1 MGYLATVL
9 LATEAT
15 DTGQTGS
22 VLGLV
27 LPLLVL
33 GGLFYFMIVMPQRRR
48 MKAVEQ
54 MRSAIEIGD
63 EVRTIG
69 GMYGRVTSI
78 DETDVTLDVGG
89 GTSLR
94 FTKKAIAERLGGETG

>member
-1 MGYLATVL
+1 MEYLGTVL

-15 DTGQTGS
+15 DNGQTGS

-48 MKAVEQ
+48 MKAVET
-54 MRSAIEIGD
+54 MRASVEVGD

-69 GMYGRVTSI
+69 GMYGKVLSI
-78 DETDVTLDVGG
+78 DDSDVTLDVGG
-89 GTSLR
+89 TRIR
-94 FTKKAIAERLGGETG
+94 FTRKAIAERLGGEIG